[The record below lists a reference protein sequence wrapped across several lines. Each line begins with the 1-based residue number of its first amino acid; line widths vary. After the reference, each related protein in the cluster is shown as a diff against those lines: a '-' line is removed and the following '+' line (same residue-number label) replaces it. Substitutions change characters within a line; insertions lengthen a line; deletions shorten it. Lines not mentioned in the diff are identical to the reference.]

1 MDYAQLAFFGESQ
14 LKRAIEDL
22 KRDPCWM
29 ENFNQTLHR
38 YGFNTN
44 DFSINQTKAIV
55 NEIARAHNMSI
66 DSYTVY

>member
-29 ENFNQTLHR
+29 ENFNKTLR
-38 YGFNTN
+38 KYGFNTN
-44 DFSINQTKAIV
+44 DFSISQTKAIV
-55 NEIARAHNMSI
+55 NEIAKAHNMSI